1 MSFKDWTPEQR
12 REARAKAA
20 ATRSANATAKAARKT
35 DRGTPLA
42 AIAEEIVGEEVG
54 LAAGLYGSAVEHV
67 GEEAPLSSVDPA
79 DPFQLFL
86 VSIDAE
92 TRDLLGMEELGRIY
106 AEQLA
111 KALAE
116 KRKTK
121 RKAAE
126 EAALNAARMEA
137 GLVPAA
143 TVEAMAVAKRNAEI
157 VTALIELPPAGEHGE
172 IADIGLRIDGVVYLH
187 GMRYQMTR
195 AQWDSRREM
204 LYRAAQH
211 ELEFQ
216 GQNMRRR
223 RWMLGRAMGLGNVH
237 IPLNPDGSPA

>member
-1 MSFKDWTPEQR
+1 MSFKDWTPEKRKAAQL
-12 REARAKAA
+12 KAA
-20 ATRSANATAKAARKT
+20 ATRAATKASPKT
-35 DRGTPLA
+35 DKGTPLA
-42 AIAEEIVGEEVG
+42 AVAHDVVGEEVG
-54 LAAGLYGSAVEHV
+54 LAADPFGSAVERDDAD
-67 GEEAPLSSVDPA
+67 APPSSIDLA

-86 VSIDAE
+86 VGIDAE
-92 TRDLLGMEELGRIY
+92 TRQLLGEEELGRIY
-106 AEQLA
+106 ADQLA
-111 KALAE
+111 KAMAE
-116 KRKTK
+116 KRKVK

-172 IADIGLRIDGVVYLH
+172 VADIGLRVDGVIYLH
-187 GMRYQMTR
+187 GHRYQMTR
-195 AQWDSRREM
+195 AQWDSRRDD

-216 GQNMRRR
+216 GQNLRRR
-223 RWMLGRAMGLGNVH
+223 RWMLGRAMGMGNAH
-237 IPLNPDGSPA
+237 IPLNEDGSLA